1 MRATGLRRAGRALL
15 HWLQPVRK
23 EIARLEALAEAANDE
38 MYDASRHRAKEC
50 YEDAMSFLAEAI
62 ALAEKVRL
70 RRVAA
75 RLKAR
80 RDHIYN
86 VYNHQF
92 RYVGR

>member
-1 MRATGLRRAGRALL
+1 ML

-23 EIARLEALAEAANDE
+23 EIARLEALAEAAYDE
-38 MYDASRHRAKEC
+38 MYEASRHRAKEC
-50 YEDAMSFLAEAI
+50 YEDAMGYLAEAI
-62 ALAEKVRL
+62 ALAEKARL
-70 RRVAA
+70 RHMVS